1 MSDSSQRFSSP
12 FLLLLKVNLLQAWRR
27 VTQAGSRSGTLSF
40 MVAVFMIFYP
50 LIASGLFWAGLRYV
64 SKFPGLG
71 DLLIEHLVF
80 LLFAMLFMLLLFSN
94 VVVGYTNMFR
104 NQETRF
110 LQTLPFSAN
119 HIFQWKLVET
129 TVVASWA
136 FLLLI
141 APLVVAYGIHQKASL
156 GFYLVTPFL
165 VALFIILPAVFGC
178 WIAVFMARYLDR
190 SLFQTTAVLLLL
202 AIVYMVKVYLLSLIH
217 I

>member
-1 MSDSSQRFSSP
+1 MSDSSQRFPSP

-27 VTQAGSRSGTLSF
+27 VAQAGSRSGTLSF
-40 MVAVFMIFYP
+40 MVAVFLIFYP

-141 APLVVAYGIHQKASL
+141 APLVVA
-156 GFYLVTPFL
+156 
-165 VALFIILPAVFGC
+165 
-178 WIAVFMARYLDR
+178 
-190 SLFQTTAVLLLL
+190 
-202 AIVYMVKVYLLSLIH
+202 
-217 I
+217 

>member
-1 MSDSSQRFSSP
+1 MSDSSQRFPSP

-40 MVAVFMIFYP
+40 MVAVFLIFYP

-104 NQETRF
+104 IRKHVFCKPSLSRPTTSSNG
-110 LQTLPFSAN
+110 SW
-119 HIFQWKLVET
+119 WKPPWWLRGP
-129 TVVASWA
+129 S
-136 FLLLI
+136 
-141 APLVVAYGIHQKASL
+141 Y
-156 GFYLVTPFL
+156 
-165 VALFIILPAVFGC
+165 C
-178 WIAVFMARYLDR
+178 
-190 SLFQTTAVLLLL
+190 
-202 AIVYMVKVYLLSLIH
+202 
-217 I
+217 